1 MVLRRA
7 VEDRRLNFGSFGIF
21 SIFSRSE
28 SGVDKDFANS
38 CRGWWDSALDFGN
51 PEGMIGFGAGSF
63 YE

>member
-38 CRGWWDSALDFGN
+38 CKEALTRTWLVSCFLVLYA
-51 PEGMIGFGAGSF
+51 FR
-63 YE
+63 